1 MKKYLLK
8 AATAMIV
15 LAMLFITGCETD
27 NSVTYTDEDRVV
39 GTLHGV
45 VTDAADNARMLD
57 VTVTVVQK
65 GAVFTTE
72 TDELGYYI
80 VKGLYSGNY
89 EATYV
94 IDGYAVARA
103 YGYIP
108 TLEEV
113 TNAKTDLNH
122 SEVLDMGL
130 FQLNAGLTGKMY
142 KAIDNGNVVA
152 AAGITV
158 IADFDHF
165 DISPNEY
172 TTVTDANGMYSF
184 SNLPSAPMVAV
195 RTLPFN
201 DGTYSFDPTYT
212 MVDLHSGIS
221 VVAEEIGLFITEAEP
236 FVLTHNIEEE
246 GFVISDPI
254 VMTFNKA
261 INTESFEVFLGID
274 KSAKTEINSV
284 VWSNN
289 NTTVTITPDEE
300 LVLDTWYYIYF
311 YGKSVDGN
319 YFEDDYSFRT
329 QPGIEITTTNLQV
342 WDEYNEIT
350 TTQEIVVNFSEPVL
364 TTDSDQYFIVDGVSA
379 TPSWSNGNK
388 TVTINAPVGG
398 YTSGDTFWF
407 YLGVTSTLAEYDY
420 LEEGYRIHVK

>member
-1 MKKYLLK
+1 MRKYLLK
-8 AATAMIV
+8 AATGMIV

-27 NSVTYTDEDRVV
+27 NSVTYSDEDRVV

-65 GAVFTTE
+65 GSIFTTE
-72 TDELGYYI
+72 TDELGYYV
-80 VKGLYSGNY
+80 VKGLYSGDY

-94 IDGYAVARA
+94 IDGYAVSRA

-122 SEVLDMGL
+122 SEVLDMDL
-130 FQLNAGLTGKMY
+130 FRLNAGLSGKMY
-142 KAIDNGNVVA
+142 KAIDNGVVMPA
-152 AAGITV
+152 SGITV

-172 TTVTDANGMYSF
+172 TAVTDANGMYSF
-184 SNLPSAPMVAV
+184 ANIPAAPMVAV

-212 MVDLHSGIS
+212 EVGLESGIS
-221 VVAEEIGLFITEAEP
+221 VVAEEIGIFLTEAEP
-236 FVLTHNIEEE
+236 FVLTHNIED
-246 GFVISDPI
+246 GFAIGEPI

-261 INTESFEVFLGID
+261 IDTESFKVYLGID

-284 VWSNN
+284 VWSNGN
-289 NTTVTITPDEE
+289 MTVTITPDEE
-300 LVLDTWYYIYF
+300 LVLDEWYYIYF

-329 QPGIEITTTNLQV
+329 QPGIEITTTNIQV

-364 TTDSDQYFIVDGVSA
+364 TTDSDQYFIVDGASA

-398 YTSGDTFWF
+398 YTPGDTFWF
-407 YLGVTSTLAEYDY
+407 YLGVTSNLAEYDY
-420 LEEGYRIHVK
+420 LEAEYRIHVK